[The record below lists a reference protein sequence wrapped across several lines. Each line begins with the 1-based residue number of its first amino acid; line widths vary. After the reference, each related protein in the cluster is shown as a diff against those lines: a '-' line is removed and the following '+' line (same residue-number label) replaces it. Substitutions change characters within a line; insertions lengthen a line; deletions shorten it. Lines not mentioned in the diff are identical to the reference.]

1 MEDYV
6 IQIAFL
12 QQGTIQ
18 PAAGNKL
25 YDTDIFFNRMNN
37 STEPAVSGVLDAPL
51 EDHDFQVRTLP
62 ESK

>member
-37 STEPAVSGVLDAPL
+37 STEPAVSDAPL